1 MRERVRSIRATLL
14 AGQALVLI
22 GTVVVFAAVLYSSRR
37 NADVRALDERI
48 GTRVAAIAAAAEDD
62 EEDGVELELSDA
74 YLAEFSGGEDA
85 PYFLVWDSAGAVAL
99 SSGVPGEVPLP
110 TAEGFR
116 DRPPRREATRRGA
129 DGLTVLVG
137 VSTAP
142 MVAAHREFLLSLVG
156 AGAIVLALGL
166 AAGWLLAGRVLAPIR
181 RMSEAA
187 AGISEADPTRRLD
200 VGRTETEL
208 GSLAATLNDAFDRMH
223 EAVER
228 RTRFTADASHE
239 LRTPVSV
246 VLATAEQ
253 ALGRE
258 RTAAEYEEA
267 LETVRRAAR
276 RMKHLVDDLLT
287 LTRAD
292 AGDLPLARDPVDL
305 AEVSDEVLDL
315 VRPLAAAADVS
326 LALDGAPG
334 IVVPGDRE
342 RLRDAVTNL
351 VRNAIRYNRPG
362 GRVTVSVRNGG
373 ADAAIAVEDT
383 GIGIP
388 REHRA
393 RLFERFTR
401 VDEARSRRDGGAGLG
416 LAIAASIVDGHGGTI
431 DVDSTPDVGSTFT
444 ITLPRGN
451 E

>member
-1 MRERVRSIRATLL
+1 
-14 AGQALVLI
+14 
-22 GTVVVFAAVLYSSRR
+22 
-37 NADVRALDERI
+37 
-48 GTRVAAIAAAAEDD
+48 
-62 EEDGVELELSDA
+62 
-74 YLAEFSGGEDA
+74 
-85 PYFLVWDSAGAVAL
+85 
-99 SSGVPGEVPLP
+99 SGVPGDVPFP

-137 VSTAP
+137 ASTAS
-142 MVAAHREFLLSLVG
+142 MAAAHREFLLSLAG
-156 AGAIVLALGL
+156 AGAVVLALAL
-166 AAGWLLAGRVLAPIR
+166 AGGWLLAGRVLAPIH
-181 RMSEAA
+181 RMSQAA

-208 GSLAATLNDAFDRMH
+208 GTLAATLNDAFDRMH

-253 ALGRE
+253 ALARP
-258 RTAAEYEEA
+258 RAADEYEEA

-305 AEVSDEVLDL
+305 AEVSRDVLDL
-315 VRPLAAAADVS
+315 VRPLAAEAEVTLS
-326 LALDGAPG
+326 LDGATG
-334 IVVPGDRE
+334 VVVPGDRD
-342 RLRDAVTNL
+342 RLRDALTNL

-373 ADAAIAVEDT
+373 EDAAIAVEDT
-383 GIGIP
+383 GIGIA
-388 REHRA
+388 REHRG

-401 VDEARSRRDGGAGLG
+401 LDEARSRRDGGAGLG
-416 LAIAASIVDGHGGTI
+416 LAIAASIVDGHGGAI
-431 DVDSTPDVGSTFT
+431 DVDSTPGVGSTFT
-444 ITLPRGN
+444 ITLPR
-451 E
+451 ESE